1 MTSDDGKKL
10 DGKRG
15 TLTDADIS
23 SQRVSRRSLLGTL
36 GIGAG
41 VAVAS
46 VVGATPAEAQRRSDG
61 AGWGKGCA
69 PPCSDADSGYGSDP
83 GGRGRCRIRRGC
95 TDGD

>member
-46 VVGATPAEAQRRSDG
+46 VVGATPAEAQRRSDA